1 MIMVGIVM
9 IVMVIIMLLI
19 PESHDIELQGDIEIQ
34 NFSEASGT
42 TNGFLEPVCLLLGDS
57 MFRNVR

>member
-1 MIMVGIVM
+1 M

-57 MFRNVR
+57 MFQNVR